1 VIEDKLQ
8 MTGVS
13 KPFVRSH
20 ELVTI
25 NGNGSLSSIR
35 VENFGGSF
43 LTTICRSWLASR
55 SGIQLL
61 ASAASNR
68 LDCHSAPYLRVLVT
82 HHRDSTCSHRFQQVP
97 TGLYSTS
104 RSHL

>member
-1 VIEDKLQ
+1 
-8 MTGVS
+8 MTGVA
-13 KPFVRSH
+13 KHFVRSY
-20 ELVTI
+20 EPVAM
-25 NGNGSLSSIR
+25 NGNISLHSIK
-35 VENFGGSF
+35 VDSFGGRF
-43 LTTICRSWLASR
+43 FTTICRSWLVSKCGR
-55 SGIQLL
+55 QLL

-82 HHRDSTCSHRFQQVP
+82 HHPTSTCSYKFQQVP